1 LLGTAAHDALG
12 TGAVGTMV
20 KAKEL
25 IYKVQEGD
33 AEDVGGE
40 DEVEVG
46 NISETVNKPAE
57 RAAATPIE
65 IFDPDTCDYK
75 YLRENYVAKGIPFIL
90 RKPKG
95 EAISNASPPRTVDDG
110 DEGNISIITDD
121 FNVKLDGIDEIVKKL
136 LPTTFRA
143 YWPLWFQGNYTSGLA
158 HVDLGPG
165 TCNFYWLKRGKKGK

>member
-1 LLGTAAHDALG
+1 MLGTAAHDALG

-33 AEDVGGE
+33 AEDAQDEDE

-46 NISETVNKPAE
+46 NSSETVNKPNE

-75 YLRENYVAKGIPFIL
+75 YLREN
-90 RKPKG
+90 
-95 EAISNASPPRTVDDG
+95 
-110 DEGNISIITDD
+110 
-121 FNVKLDGIDEIVKKL
+121 
-136 LPTTFRA
+136 
-143 YWPLWFQGNYTSGLA
+143 
-158 HVDLGPG
+158 
-165 TCNFYWLKRGKKGK
+165 

>member
-1 LLGTAAHDALG
+1 MRVGQSKYARAQFGLPQMNFLMLTCAILLFQIFEIFFQALGKVSLTPVIGAGLLGTAAHDALG

-46 NISETVNKPAE
+46 SISETVNKSAE

-90 RKPKG
+90 RKPNG
-95 EAISNASPPRTVDDG
+95 EAISNASPPKLVDDG
-110 DEGNISIITDD
+110 D
-121 FNVKLDGIDEIVKKL
+121 
-136 LPTTFRA
+136 
-143 YWPLWFQGNYTSGLA
+143 
-158 HVDLGPG
+158 
-165 TCNFYWLKRGKKGK
+165 

>member
-1 LLGTAAHDALG
+1 MRVGQSKYARAQFGLPQMNFLMLTCAILLFQIFEIFFQALGKVSLTPVIGAGLLGTAAHDALG

-46 NISETVNKPAE
+46 SISETVNKSAE

-65 IFDPDTCDYK
+65 IFDPDTKCQGPNIYAK
-75 YLRENYVAKGIPFIL
+75 TTSRRAFHSSYASQMAKQSRMHLR
-90 RKPKG
+90 R
-95 EAISNASPPRTVDDG
+95 S
-110 DEGNISIITDD
+110 
-121 FNVKLDGIDEIVKKL
+121 
-136 LPTTFRA
+136 
-143 YWPLWFQGNYTSGLA
+143 
-158 HVDLGPG
+158 
-165 TCNFYWLKRGKKGK
+165 